1 MINFRVEI
9 YDATTKAYIHKR
21 NAIFP
26 PKFAELLDEQLD
38 ECQIEI
44 KGDSVEYYKA
54 FTRVRI
60 TITNNPETFI
70 PENLKNFLVAQNENE
85 TNITYD
91 SETKKITETLT
102 KEFFVANDRA
112 VETPVGSER
121 YNHEIYLIELTKI
134 LERYI
139 SDSLTFTNALAVNPS
154 TSLTNNA
161 YFAFSFTYIG
171 DTVITQNT
179 TTISSIEEVWAK
191 GQSYTI
197 PLPLTFFN
205 ELISN
210 DSYINNI
217 FNGNTINA
225 ASLTNGAGVWVKDKK
240 GNIVYSKEIT
250 ITPVE
255 INKNEYTSTEQILN
269 ADGTLSTIIA
279 PDISDISSWC
289 TGTKD
294 ITIYEA
300 GRYTIEYKS
309 GVAVD
314 GHFEATS
321 SIEVLA
327 SRYPIKKWTITDVLN
342 RVFDLVE
349 PLNAKIVTINDE
361 DIITQDFPLF
371 VLQGV
376 TYDQNGKRNA
386 TYTSGSIAE
395 EYDKILS
402 PEFNF
407 TQSTLRE
414 VLQQVGGFTH
424 AEPRVIGEGEHPNGK
439 KYYIVSFDKYGI
451 KTLSKISNR
460 KYITATFGADIN
472 QYCTAIDSNASNL
485 VNSVGWA
492 KGAIIE
498 PFNNY
503 QKTLR
508 SEQTLMRLEDN
519 DTTIISTQFPIYEL
533 GGDKTKVYCIYS
545 QAEYDITPFIY
556 EKADYDLLSNYE
568 GGFPFS
574 KAYALYYAQGQN
586 NIKGLFFKSEHAVN
600 SVFRNYAI
608 VNILRAV
615 SGIENLLDE
624 ATIND
629 YTQLQFRVEYIPI
642 TATRVK
648 THKQFID
655 NEQESTLV
663 YNQSANLVETSY
675 YSANLQGVVERMGNI
690 EKSYTYELPLLS
702 QIPKIGTKFDDN
714 YYISNV
720 NFELYPAH
728 IKCTVHL
735 SKHFNR
741 KSEYIGINSQRRM
754 YEISEKQA
762 QLRQS
767 IYTNYVVISK
777 ENDETDKNINYSMG
791 NIAQTLLSTNTTSNK
806 INSAQITCFNA
817 NFENLQ
823 DDTAIILPVIATPFA
838 NSMIFTVSFAD
849 NYSAGQKLIYAS
861 ALGSEMSYW
870 GANVP
875 YTDYYGRVYYL
886 RYALFGGNQLN
897 KIFAGNVNTLPEG
910 SYTNS
915 SIRTRTLLYRKDNR
929 EIPQLA
935 EQLTVVTD
943 DENII
948 IGAELCRNC
957 ELVTSAPKS
966 YKLYLLPKKLSL
978 LDNKIDLSGAIEK
991 SSWTISGSVLT
1002 LPKITIQEQNPSV
1015 AWALVTETTTE
1026 TLTVNT
1032 EIENETTTQTITT
1045 GGELLLG
1052 ANEQLSTTATT
1063 NIYFNFKTKIY

>member
-9 YDATTKAYIHKR
+9 YDATTKEYIHKR

-60 TITNNPETFI
+60 TITNNPEAFI

-154 TSLTNNA
+154 TSLANNA
-161 YFAFSFTYIG
+161 YFTFTFH
-171 DTVITQNT
+171 TVIDLERTVILSG
-179 TTISSIEEVWAK
+179 ISSIDEVWK
-191 GQSYTI
+191 KDTSYTI

-205 ELISN
+205 ELIE
-210 DSYINNI
+210 NNPDIKSVLGSTI
-217 FNGNTINA
+217 FA
-225 ASLTNGAGVWVKDKK
+225 YSLTNGAGVWVKDKK
-240 GNIVYSKEIT
+240 GNIVYSKKIT
-250 ITPVE
+250 ITPIS
-255 INKNEYTSTEQILN
+255 INENEYTSTEQILN

-309 GVAVD
+309 GLESD
-314 GHFEATS
+314 DTYFEATS

-327 SRYPIKKWTITDVLN
+327 SRFPIKKWTITDVIN

-349 PLNAKIVTINDE
+349 PLNAKIDSDGV
-361 DIITQDFPLF
+361 ITQDFPLF

-395 EYDKILS
+395 EYDKILA

-424 AEPRVIGEGEHPNGK
+424 AEPRVIGEGEHEYSNGK

-451 KTLSKISNR
+451 KTLSKISQR

-485 VNSVGWA
+485 VNSLGWA

-574 KAYALYYAQGQN
+574 KAYALYYVQGQQ

-777 ENDETDKNINYSMG
+777 TNKTDDNDNYSMG
-791 NIAQTLLSTNTTSNK
+791 SIAQTLLSTNTTSNK

-861 ALGSEMSYW
+861 AVGSEMSYW

-910 SYTNS
+910 SYTKS
-915 SIRTRTLLYRKDNR
+915 SDRTRTLLYRKDNR

-943 DENII
+943 DEDII
-948 IGAELCRNC
+948 IGAGLCRNC
-957 ELVTSAPKS
+957 ELVISAPKS
-966 YKLYLLPKKLSL
+966 YKLYLLPNKLSL
-978 LDNKIDLSGAIEK
+978 LDNKIDLTGATEK

-1002 LPKITIQEQNPSV
+1002 LPTISEGERSANV
-1015 AWALVTETTTE
+1015 AWALVTDTKTE
-1026 TLTVNT
+1026 TLIVNT

-1052 ANEQLSTTATT
+1052 ANEKLSTTETT